1 MVKGTDQEL
10 TYLEFYV
17 ELKSGVNLSYAAVPH
32 SVNKMQQVKLT
43 DLQSTVIVSNDS
55 HSTITQLP

>member
-1 MVKGTDQEL
+1 MVKGTDHGL
-10 TYLEFYV
+10 THFEFYV
-17 ELKSGVNLSYAAVPH
+17 ELKWSVKLSYATVPH